1 MLSRLKTGRGET
13 LVETLVALLISAI
26 SLIMFAQMLSPA
38 VNLTK
43 TGRGWN
49 ADVNKLNTILEKKDG
64 ISVISGFSVTS
75 GAGKFSISIVSG
87 GATLVDNT
95 DVTLY
100 VTNYDGRE
108 PVISYGIQNN
118 NP

>member
-49 ADVNKLNTILEKKDG
+49 AGVNKLNTLLETRSGGG
-64 ISVISGFSVTS
+64 IQTVSG
-75 GAGKFSISIVSG
+75 SISIASG
-87 GATLVDNT
+87 GATLIDNT

-100 VTNYDGRE
+100 VTDYDGKE
-108 PVISYGIQNN
+108 QVISYGL
-118 NP
+118 P

>member
-1 MLSRLKTGRGET
+1 MLYRLKTGRGET

-43 TGRGWN
+43 TGESWN
-49 ADVNKLNTILEKKDG
+49 AKVNKLNTLLETRSG
-64 ISVISGFSVTS
+64 GGIQTVSGSISV
-75 GAGKFSISIVSG
+75 KSG
-87 GATLVDNT
+87 GETLINGT
-95 DVTLY
+95 YVTLY
-100 VTNYDGRE
+100 IADADKYGGE
-108 PVISYGIQNN
+108 QVISYGIQHS

>member
-43 TGRGWN
+43 TERRWN
-49 ADVNKLNTILEKKDG
+49 AKVNELNTILEEKPESFSG
-64 ISVISGFSVTS
+64 ISVTS
-75 GAGKFSISIVSG
+75 GSGTISVANG
-87 GATLVDNT
+87 GVNLMDDTG
-95 DVTLY
+95 VTLY
-100 VTNYDGRE
+100 IADADKYGGE
-108 PVISYGIQNN
+108 QVISYGIQNN